1 MFSGILSCF
10 FGFLLCALL
19 SVNAHA
25 QGLTAYAHRPSALW
39 ASPLASSFSL
49 STPDTTLFTQSAH
62 SADSLQFVPGV
73 VDASDV
79 PVVVGTRVEA
89 APADSTIG
97 VQMSAGALADSLS
110 TQPESAFSTPITYT
124 WKDSLV
130 ISQKEQ
136 KAFLYGGA
144 TVKFEDKQLTADFI
158 EFDMAKSVAYAT
170 GRKDSAGIMTGL
182 PVFTQG
188 QETFDV
194 KSLSYNFK
202 TKSGVIHEVIT
213 EQQESFLHATVA
225 KRYDSGIVDISDGK
239 FTTCDADHPHFYL
252 AISKGRMI
260 PGKKIVA
267 GPSYLVLED
276 VPLPIGIPFGFL
288 PNTGKRNQSGFL
300 LPTWGDEVARGFN
313 LTGGGYYLALGKH
326 LDARITG
333 DIYSKGT
340 WGLGVASNYVKRYRF
355 SGQFNGRYYKD
366 ITGEKG
372 LDRTASTS
380 FSLQWMHRQ
389 DPKANPTSTLNA
401 SVNFSTKSFDQN
413 HNYQNVTR
421 LMTNTKQSSI
431 SWAKNWPS
439 KPCRFSMNLNHSQSS
454 GADIVQLTLPAANF
468 SVDRLYP
475 FRKQVSVGKKKWYED
490 ITLSYNAE
498 MRNDISSPE
507 DKLLSDSTLKN
518 MRNGFRHTIPVNLN
532 VKLLKQINITP
543 SLNYT
548 GMLYTSS
555 LRKRWVEG
563 DPEVN
568 PEGTVVTDTIRSLSY
583 AHGFAPNISASFSPK
598 IYIRGQALN
607 KNAKIQAIRNVVTTS
622 IGFRYTPDLKELV
635 PNYFRDLDYS
645 YIDKEGERITKTESY
660 SIYQGYTYGT
670 PTLPGKS
677 GAISLSIRNNLE
689 AKVKSDKD
697 TTGFK
702 KVKLLENLSFSTGYN
717 IFADS
722 MRLSVV
728 SINGNTSLFN
738 NLVNLSFSG
747 SLDPYSIDAKGKRY
761 DRLTI
766 KDGKLGRLTNM
777 SFSPSFRFQG
787 GQGKQ
792 KARGGSGFNSDPSLM
807 EDSEGEEADD
817 DSRPIDAERYRAN
830 GVALPYEYFKI
841 PWSMGVSYD
850 FNYSKPGIA
859 KANIVQ
865 TVRVNGDLSLTP
877 KWKVSFNTGFDVQAK
892 TVTHTNFT
900 IDRDLHCWVMSL
912 NISPFGAY
920 KFYGFQIN
928 VRSAM
933 LRDLKY
939 EKSRSQYD
947 SQSF

>member
-1 MFSGILSCF
+1 MFSGILSYF
-10 FGFLLCALL
+10 FGFLLCALWP
-19 SVNAHA
+19 VNAHA
-25 QGLTAYAHRPSALW
+25 QGRAHYIPEPSAIY
-39 ASPLASSFSL
+39 S
-49 STPDTTLFTQSAH
+49 DTTLSDTNLSVADTLKRSLASVADTLLEGNDSA
-62 SADSLQFVPGV
+62 ADTSQIKP
-73 VDASDV
+73 
-79 PVVVGTRVEA
+79 
-89 APADSTIG
+89 
-97 VQMSAGALADSLS
+97 MSAGSLADSLS
-110 TQPESAFSTPITYT
+110 SQPESAFSSPISYS
-124 WKDSLV
+124 WKDSMV
-130 ISQKEQ
+130 ISVKDQ

-144 TVKFEDKQLTADFI
+144 TVKFEDKQLTADYI
-158 EFDMAKSVAYAT
+158 EFDMAKSIAYAT
-170 GRKDSAGIMTGL
+170 GRKDSAGQMIGL

-188 QETFDV
+188 QESFDV
-194 KSLSYNFK
+194 RSLSYNFK
-202 TKSGVIHEVIT
+202 TKSGVIHDVIT
-213 EQQESFLHATVA
+213 EQQESFLHGSVA
-225 KRYDSGIVDISDGK
+225 KRYDSGIVDIKDGK

-288 PNTGKRNQSGFL
+288 PNTSKRNQSGFL

-313 LTGGGYYLALGKH
+313 LTGGGYYLALGQH

-340 WGLGVASNYVKRYRF
+340 WGLGMAANYVKRYRF

-389 DPKANPTSTLNA
+389 DPKANPTSSLNA

-413 HNYQNVTR
+413 HNYQNVSR

-439 KPCRFSMNLNHSQSS
+439 KPYRLTMNLNHSQSS
-454 GADIVQLTLPAANF
+454 GADLVQMTLPSANF

-475 FRKQVSVGKKKWYED
+475 FRKKVSAGTKKWYED
-490 ITLSYNAE
+490 ITFSYSAE

-507 DKLLSDSTLKN
+507 DKLLSDSTLRN
-518 MRNGFRHTIPVNLN
+518 MRNGFKHTIPVNLN
-532 VKLLKQINITP
+532 VKVFKQINITP

-555 LRKRWVEG
+555 LRKRWVPG
-563 DPEVN
+563 DQEVN
-568 PEGTVVTDTIRSLSY
+568 PEGSVVTDTLRNLSY

-607 KNAKIQAIRNVVTTS
+607 QNAKIQAIRNVVTTAVS
-622 IGFRYTPDLKELV
+622 FRFTPDLSMVV
-635 PNYFRDLDYS
+635 PNYYRDLEYT
-645 YIDKEGERITKTESY
+645 YIDKNGESVTKKEKY

-689 AKVKSDKD
+689 AKIKSDKD
-697 TTGFK
+697 TTGVK
-702 KVKLLENLSFSTGYN
+702 KIKLLENLSFSTGYN

-722 MRLSVV
+722 MRLSVI
-728 SINGNTSLFN
+728 SMNGNTSLFN
-738 NLVNLSFSG
+738 NILNLSFSG
-747 SLDPYSIDAKGKRY
+747 SIDPYAIDDKGKRY
-761 DRLTI
+761 DRLML
-766 KDGKLGRLTNM
+766 KDGKLGRLTSL
-777 SFSPSFRFQG
+777 SFSPSFRLQG

-792 KARGGSGFNSDPSLM
+792 KGRGSSESDTNPSLLQSQD
-807 EDSEGEEADD
+807 ELGPSD
-817 DSRPIDAERYRAN
+817 DSGRIDPDRYRAA

-850 FNYSKPGIA
+850 MNYSKPGKT
-859 KANIVQ
+859 KASVVQ
-865 TVRVNGDLSLTP
+865 TVRINGDLSLTP
-877 KWKVSFNTGFDVQAK
+877 KWKMSFNTGYDVETKQ
-892 TVTHTNFT
+892 VTHTNFT

-912 NISPFGAY
+912 NVSPFGRY